1 MKDDQS
7 SFLYL
12 IFGALTIGASLIVGF
27 ILFKSGIF
35 QVSFRYEWGLLLVGT
50 VYGISI
56 FSVVALIYNWHK
68 APERAKV
75 FQSHQMLTIANETLP
90 FLRKSFSLETCDQV
104 VQIIHQRTD
113 ADAVAITNNKV
124 LLAFAG
130 AGYEHHLPGS
140 FIIPRDKKALEK
152 EGFVIFTDKDNA
164 GCPDLTEELEWTG
177 VAVPLKVQ
185 DRFVGT
191 LELLYLPPKRVTESR
206 LTVAQ
211 GLGKLLSTQ
220 LGLAELDKQK
230 ELIFKSELK
239 ALRAQINPH
248 FLFNTLNTIAAL
260 CRTDPD
266 TARKL
271 IIKFA
276 DFFRDSLERQKQFTT
291 LEEELRYVDHYLT
304 FEKARFGS
312 SLVLT
317 KEIEPETLKQK
328 IPSLVLQP
336 IVENCIKHGKSKTG
350 KLTLTI
356 KAFLN
361 NGYLNL
367 SVKDDGCGI
376 SKADLMK
383 IKKMSAS
390 SKGLGIGLN
399 NIRER
404 LRSLYGSANLLKI
417 TSELEKGTEVYL
429 KIPVSKKM
437 ASSKKREIA
446 QLEQVQ

>member
-1 MKDDQS
+1 MKGNQHT

-12 IFGALTIGASLIVGF
+12 IFGALTIGASLTVGF

-35 QVSFRYEWGLLLVGT
+35 QVSFTNEYALLLVGII
-50 VYGISI
+50 YGISI
-56 FSVVALIYNWHK
+56 FSVIALIYNWHE

-90 FLRKSFSLETCDQV
+90 FLRKSFSPETCDKV

-130 AGYEHHLPGS
+130 IGYEYHLPGMLVT
-140 FIIPRDKKALEK
+140 PRDKKILEK
-152 EGFVIFTDKDNA
+152 GGIISFADRVEA
-164 GCPDLTEELEWTG
+164 GCPDITEELEWTG
-177 VAVPLKVQ
+177 IAVPLKVQ
-185 DRFVGT
+185 DRLIGT

-206 LTVAQ
+206 LTVAK

-230 ELIFKSELK
+230 ELTFKSELK

-260 CRTDPD
+260 CRTDPAA
-266 TARKL
+266 ARSL

-276 DFFRDSLERQKQFTT
+276 DFFRDSLERQKQFAS
-291 LEEELRYVDHYLT
+291 LEEELKYVDNYLT

-312 SLVLT
+312 SLILV
-317 KEIEPETLKQK
+317 KEIQPAALKVK
-328 IPSLVLQP
+328 IPSLMLQP
-336 IVENCIKHGKSKTG
+336 IVENAIKHGMSKTG
-350 KLTLTI
+350 RLKLDI
-356 KAFLN
+356 KVAIN
-361 NGYLNL
+361 NGYLHIT
-367 SVKDDGCGI
+367 VKDNGHGI
-376 SKADLMK
+376 SKADLVK
-383 IKKMSAS
+383 IKKMSVS

-404 LRSLYGSANLLKI
+404 LKSLYGSASFLKI
-417 TSELEKGTEVYL
+417 TSELNKGTEVCL
-429 KIPVSKKM
+429 KIPLNTI
-437 ASSKKREIA
+437 ASKKRVKPE
-446 QLEQVQ
+446 LEQV